1 MILTVAYVF
10 IGLAALLTAY
20 RLFRGPSH
28 YDRLVASDTL
38 AVIAVA
44 FIAVFSTNPARTSFI
59 DVAIVYAMIG
69 YVGVVVIARFLQEAE
84 R

>member
-1 MILTVAYVF
+1 MIMTIALVC
-10 IGLAALLTAY
+10 IGLAAVLTAV

-28 YDRLVASDTL
+28 YDRLLASDTL

-44 FIAVFSTNPARTSFI
+44 FLAVLSAHPDRTVFV
-59 DVAIVYAMIG
+59 DVAIVYAVIG
-69 YVGVVVIARFLQEAE
+69 FVGVVVIARFLQGED

>member
-1 MILTVAYVF
+1 MIVTIALVL

-28 YDRLVASDTL
+28 YDRLLSSDTL

-44 FIAVFSTNPARTSFI
+44 FLALFSTDSARTAFI
-59 DVAIVYAMIG
+59 DVALVYAVIG
-69 YVGVVVIARFLQEAE
+69 FVGVVVIARFLQGAD